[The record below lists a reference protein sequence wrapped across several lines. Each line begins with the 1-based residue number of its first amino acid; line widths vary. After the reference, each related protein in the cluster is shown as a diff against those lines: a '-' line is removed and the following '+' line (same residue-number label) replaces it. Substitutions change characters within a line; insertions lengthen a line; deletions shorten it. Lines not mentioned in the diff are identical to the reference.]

1 MWSESDTSRYSVAG
15 DSLATRC
22 HCPCVLTWSDV
33 NDTSTA
39 AATPSPRSGGN
50 ATEPNSLPRGASKL
64 ASCSAVDATSETPIC
79 TRPASTFVAA
89 SPTRDS
95 FSMRWPSPPSE
106 SRRPPYSAVDLGAWE
121 VPLAAAAVASVSLPA
136 PVVSAPSVSCR
147 SMAVKSEEQVRTSV
161 VLVPVLIGS
170 EIPSDELT
178 MAPTNLDAC
187 VAAASDT
194 WSTTSTTACSRPK
207 YTRTN
212 YGYGIVFFPEFQS
225 TILHM
230 YRMRKRPRNILVLGS
245 NLGTEALY
253 LSHIFGSN
261 TTVVGIEI
269 LSTLFQFSKENAA
282 KHGFHQ
288 QVEFHCMD
296 ALDVDTRML
305 ARSDL
310 ILIDNQVWDLTLSLE
325 IVSMLRRKNKMKK
338 GTIVVDFASATKREV
353 KHAML
358 ISSSVDLTLSTHLLS
373 PFVMVEE
380 TFHVATS
387 WLVKPG
393 ARMNAYVRR

>member
-1 MWSESDTSRYSVAG
+1 MHHLNL
-15 DSLATRC
+15 LA
-22 HCPCVLTWSDV
+22 LLLLS
-33 NDTSTA
+33 STP
-39 AATPSPRSGGN
+39 THSSPRHPSN
-50 ATEPNSLPRGASKL
+50 YELTSLGESLDHPDL
-64 ASCSAVDATSETPIC
+64 FLDTTTSIDVSE
-79 TRPASTFVAA
+79 A
-89 SPTRDS
+89 
-95 FSMRWPSPPSE
+95 MRVFE
-106 SRRPPYSAVDLGAWE
+106 NVQ
-121 VPLAAAAVASVSLPA
+121 
-136 PVVSAPSVSCR
+136 
-147 SMAVKSEEQVRTSV
+147 MAFKSERAMLENHSSTHVQQFWSALSAIRKKEGSMKFLRQMMEEGSFLCASAINTNTS
-161 VLVPVLIGS
+161 I
-170 EIPSDELT
+170 
-178 MAPTNLDAC
+178 
-187 VAAASDT
+187 
-194 WSTTSTTACSRPK
+194 TTSTIASTTTACARPK

-230 YRMRKRPRNILVLGS
+230 YRMRRRPRNILVLGS

-269 LSTLFQFSKENAA
+269 LSTLVQFSKENAA
-282 KHGFHQ
+282 KHGFNQ

-296 ALDVDTRML
+296 ALDVDARML

-338 GTIVVDFASATKREV
+338 GTIVIDFASATKREV
-353 KHAML
+353 KNAML
-358 ISSSVDLTLSTHLLS
+358 ISSSEDFTLSTPLLS

-380 TFHVATS
+380 NFHVATS

>member
-1 MWSESDTSRYSVAG
+1 MHQLLALLLLSSTLTHSSPRHPSNYELTSLGESLDHPDLFLDTTTSIDVSEAMRVFENVQMAFKSERAMLENHSSPNVQQFWSALSAIRKKEGSMKFLRHMMEEGSFLCASAI
-15 DSLATRC
+15 
-22 HCPCVLTWSDV
+22 
-33 NDTSTA
+33 NTST
-39 AATPSPRSGGN
+39 
-50 ATEPNSLPRGASKL
+50 
-64 ASCSAVDATSETPIC
+64 TS
-79 TRPASTFVAA
+79 
-89 SPTRDS
+89 
-95 FSMRWPSPPSE
+95 
-106 SRRPPYSAVDLGAWE
+106 
-121 VPLAAAAVASVSLPA
+121 
-136 PVVSAPSVSCR
+136 
-147 SMAVKSEEQVRTSV
+147 
-161 VLVPVLIGS
+161 
-170 EIPSDELT
+170 
-178 MAPTNLDAC
+178 
-187 VAAASDT
+187 
-194 WSTTSTTACSRPK
+194 STTSTTACSRPK

-358 ISSSVDLTLSTHLLS
+358 ISSSEDLTLSTHLLS